1 MLCYYI
7 KLAYAFFLNWLHRP
21 AYHYEECLMPHRLP
35 VTVLSGFLGAGKSTL
50 LNYVLRNRENLRVAV
65 IVNDMSEI
73 NIDGSEVQRDVSLN
87 RAEEKLVEMSNGCIC
102 CTLREDLLEEV
113 SKLAKEGRFDYLLI
127 ESTGISEPLPVAETF
142 TFRGEDGQSLADIAR
157 LDTMVTVVD
166 GVNFLI
172 DYQAADSLASRG
184 ETLGEAD
191 ERSIT
196 DLLIEQIEFA
206 DVILISKIDLIS
218 SSAREELIAIL
229 ERLNAQA
236 QIIPMVMGEIPL
248 KRILNTGRF
257 DFEKASQAPGWL
269 QELRGAHVPETL
281 EYGIASTAYRAR
293 KPFHPQRFF
302 DFINGSWENGK
313 LLRSK
318 GFFWLASKHMDAGS
332 WSQAGGLMRYGYA
345 GRWWRFVPKNQ
356 WPQDAETTA
365 DIMKNWTAATGDCR
379 QELVFIGQN
388 IDFDQL
394 NEQLDQCLLT
404 DDEMKLGEEGW
415 RLLTDPFGPW
425 YEEVA

>member
-1 MLCYYI
+1 
-7 KLAYAFFLNWLHRP
+7 
-21 AYHYEECLMPHRLP
+21 MPHRLP

-172 DYQAADSLASRG
+172 DYQAAESLASRG

-293 KPFHPQRFF
+293 KPFHPHRFF

>member
-1 MLCYYI
+1 
-7 KLAYAFFLNWLHRP
+7 
-21 AYHYEECLMPHRLP
+21 MPNRLP

-50 LNYVLRNRENLRVAV
+50 LNYVLRNREHLRVAV

-73 NIDGSEVQRDVSLN
+73 NIDGSDVQRDVSLN

-142 TFRGEDGQSLADIAR
+142 TFRDDSGQSLADIAR

-166 GVNFLI
+166 GVNFLL
-172 DYQAADSLASRG
+172 DYQAAESLASRG
-184 ETLGEAD
+184 ETLGAED

-196 DLLIEQIEFA
+196 DLLVEQIEFA
-206 DVILISKIDLIS
+206 DVILISKIDLIGS
-218 SSAREELIAIL
+218 HERQELMAIL
-229 ERLNAQA
+229 QRLNSQA
-236 QIIPMVMGEIPL
+236 EIVPMVMGEIPL
-248 KRILNTGRF
+248 QKILNTGRF
-257 DFEKASQAPGWL
+257 DFDKAAQAPGWL
-269 QELRGAHVPETL
+269 REMRGEHVPETD

-293 KPFHPQRFF
+293 RPFHPQRFF
-302 DFINGSWENGK
+302 DFIDGHWTNGK

-318 GFFWLASKHMDAGS
+318 GYFWLASKHMDAGS
-332 WSQAGGLMRYGYA
+332 WSQAGGLMRHGFA

-356 WPQDAETTA
+356 WPEDAESTA
-365 DIMKNWTAATGDCR
+365 AIMKNWTQATGDCR

-388 IDFDQL
+388 IDFEL
-394 NEQLDQCLLT
+394 LTAALDNCLLT
-404 DDEMKLGEEGW
+404 DAEMASGVTAWLQ
-415 RLLTDPFGPW
+415 LPDPFGPW
-425 YEEVA
+425 HDDEAA

>member
-1 MLCYYI
+1 
-7 KLAYAFFLNWLHRP
+7 
-21 AYHYEECLMPHRLP
+21 MPHRLP